1 MERFEKKFKF
11 LIVVAIVINILII
24 LFNLYSMKRNID
36 QIKRDYISLGSFI
49 IKTME
54 NSPRFFAGHNRQ
66 SLMLLADELAKQGSV
81 KNIIILDDS
90 GRKIYSFKD
99 VSDDFFDDRSDSELN
114 VKDEKDLIILKKDIK
129 LIRYGMMGRGFFQ
142 RFFDKEDNDK
152 PKEFKYKIILHL
164 SKEPIKKIEKD
175 ALGNI
180 FLLVVAEI
188 LLIIIYM
195 IILRLFS
202 NYRIATEKLNR
213 YEKDAELGKLAN
225 ILAHEIKNPLS
236 SMKGFSEYIY
246 ERLDSEELADYMD
259 KILDEIERL
268 NTIVNDFL
276 TYGRE
281 INLNK
286 SRFSIKEVIDK
297 SVSLLKYD
305 IKNKGVT
312 VEIIGDDFYIEADKD
327 KLTQVML
334 NLILNAVQGSPENR
348 VIKIYLKDKSLA
360 IINDVKSD
368 ANIDKNKLFI
378 PFYTTKSKG
387 SGLGLAISKKI
398 LESHNFSISIEGVS
412 PFVVKIYFGE

>member
-1 MERFEKKFKF
+1 
-11 LIVVAIVINILII
+11 
-24 LFNLYSMKRNID
+24 MKRNID

-129 LIRYGMMGRGFFQ
+129 LIRHGMMGRGFF
-142 RFFDKEDNDK
+142 RKFFDKDDNDK
-152 PKEFKYKIILHL
+152 PEEFKYKIILHL

-195 IILRLFS
+195 IMLRLFS
-202 NYRIATEKLNR
+202 KYRIATEKLNR

-259 KILDEIERL
+259 KILDEIDRL

-281 INLNK
+281 ISLNK

-305 IKNKGVT
+305 IENKGVT
-312 VEIIGDDFYIEADKD
+312 VEIIGDDFYIEADKV